1 MQGPELQIWCMLAC
15 LLVFAFNLVL
25 LLSLFW
31 FLFVCFSFR
40 LFVFV
45 FVPRNEGTFH
55 FNVGRVG
62 WSYNHMLIRK
72 LTFFIL
78 ELYISLKC
86 CREVWL
92 CLENHLLFYISKIF
106 YKFIVIFHIDHV
118 CACARV
124 CLSLYVW
131 VSTCGYMLPCKW
143 VQFNC

>member
-1 MQGPELQIWCMLAC
+1 MHVGLFVGVCFQSCVVVVIILVSFC
-15 LLVFAFNLVL
+15 L
-25 LLSLFW
+25 
-31 FLFVCFSFR
+31 FLFSFVC
-40 LFVFV
+40 LFV